1 MLDIIQHFV
10 FLLLIIVNNNRKR
23 KNDEYFKL
31 QNKKTKIEN
40 I

>member
-10 FLLLIIVNNNRKR
+10 YLLLIIVNNNRKR
-23 KNDEYFKL
+23 KNDEYIKL
-31 QNKKTKIEN
+31 QNKKSKIEN